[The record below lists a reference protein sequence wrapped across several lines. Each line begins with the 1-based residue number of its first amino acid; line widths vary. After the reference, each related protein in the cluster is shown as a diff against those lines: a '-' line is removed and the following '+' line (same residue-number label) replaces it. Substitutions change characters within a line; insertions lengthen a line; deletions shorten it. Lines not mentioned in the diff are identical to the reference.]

1 MPSLQ
6 PHVPQPATARAPACS
21 RACPSLQPHVP
32 QVTPLS
38 EQNLVDC
45 VSGMQLPA
53 DDTPCCMGCKGGEM
67 DDAFD
72 YLVRLELGSG
82 LG

>member
-1 MPSLQ
+1 MPSL
-6 PHVPQPATARAPACS
+6 PPRVPQPAAARA
-21 RACPSLQPHVP
+21 

-72 YLVRLELGSG
+72 YLARLELGLG
-82 LG
+82 LGRA

>member
-1 MPSLQ
+1 M
-6 PHVPQPATARAPACS
+6 
-21 RACPSLQPHVP
+21 P

-72 YLVRLELGSG
+72 YLVRLELGLG
-82 LG
+82 LGRA